1 MLARWGINLG
11 MSILGIAVG
20 LLLCGV
26 LFGDDFEMTTE
37 GLIFATIVFWIAHL
51 ILNFLALRV
60 LVREPSVAMAG
71 LLALVS
77 TIVAL
82 LVVNWIVDGVS
93 ISGTATYLFAT
104 LVIWITTAV
113 ADFMGTRM
121 VRARRAN
128 N

>member
-11 MSILGIAVG
+11 MSLLGIAVG
-20 LLLCGV
+20 LVICAA
-26 LFGDDFEMTTE
+26 LFGDDFDMTTE
-37 GLIFATIVFWIAHL
+37 GLIFATLVFWVAHL

-71 LLALVS
+71 LLALIS

-82 LVVNWIVDGVS
+82 LVVNWIVDGIS
-93 ISGTATYLFAT
+93 ISGTGTYFFAT

-121 VRARRAN
+121 VRARRAAN
-128 N
+128 